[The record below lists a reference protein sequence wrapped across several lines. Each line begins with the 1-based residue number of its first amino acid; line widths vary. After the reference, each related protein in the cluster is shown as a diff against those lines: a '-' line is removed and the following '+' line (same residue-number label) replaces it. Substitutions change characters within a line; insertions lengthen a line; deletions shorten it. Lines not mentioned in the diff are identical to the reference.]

1 MPVGLLGEL
10 GRVEQSPVRG
20 LGPIIALGH
29 PAPLADLLLEFL
41 GGQEEVHVRA
51 QESVKL
57 VEYFQLRLRVVA
69 GVARKPTHHQV
80 VLLLHEAVVVL
91 AQRPRAGKGDLFLL
105 AVTVQLVVDEF
116 RAVVRVQSQQLKGK
130 PFADLLQRL
139 EDPDL
144 GFVPNRR

>member
-1 MPVGLLGEL
+1 M
-10 GRVEQSPVRG
+10 
-20 LGPIIALGH
+20 
-29 PAPLADLLLEFL
+29 
-41 GGQEEVHVRA
+41 
-51 QESVKL
+51 
-57 VEYFQLRLRVVA
+57 
-69 GVARKPTHHQV
+69 
-80 VLLLHEAVVVL
+80 LHEAVVVL

-130 PFADLLQRL
+130 PFADLLLQRL